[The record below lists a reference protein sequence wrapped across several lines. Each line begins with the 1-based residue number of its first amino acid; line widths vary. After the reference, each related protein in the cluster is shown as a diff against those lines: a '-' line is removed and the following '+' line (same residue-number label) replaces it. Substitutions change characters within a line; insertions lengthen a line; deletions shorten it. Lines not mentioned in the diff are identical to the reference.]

1 MALQSPHAKD
11 LSQRYTVE
19 PVTHHVSLVF
29 FHYCDLLH
37 TPSDCNAISERDYVF
52 ECKRG
57 VWMKRRLVR
66 GVVAIVI
73 LVATM
78 TFAVQAQAPTG
89 TINGIVTDPHQA
101 VVAGAHVSATERGT
115 GATRETVSNGNGVYS
130 IPNLPLGVYDVRIT
144 AEGFAVSE
152 LQGVQLQAGRAS
164 TLDAELKLAEIGQV
178 VNVTDASSTIEQTQ
192 SMIQGQITSAA
203 IENIPLNGRNFLEL
217 AYLVP
222 GNRPAPNFDPTKT
235 NTLEV
240 SSDGSVGRG
249 GNITVDGGENNDE
262 VVGGT
267 LSNFPQDSIQEFQIA
282 TAQFTAE
289 AGRSGTSIINI
300 VTKSGTNEY
309 HGSLFDYERN
319 GHLQALPYTFDRALT
334 PPPFNREQFGGSVGG
349 PFKKNKAWW
358 FASAEYRDQNASIQ
372 TGTRQYGANPSEDV
386 ILNTF
391 AAAPLREAL
400 VSSRVDYQINPSNTL
415 MARYSFDRST
425 DTNQASAATVTP
437 LLTETERQN
446 SLNRFNSVVAGW
458 TKTFSSTQVNN
469 LIFHFD
475 TFLNLIPEFPNS
487 SPSTNPA
494 GLAPTN
500 ELIYP
505 EIADGVN
512 FNVPQ
517 ATHLTRYQFGD
528 TFTWA
533 LGKHTLHFGG
543 EYQYANAF
551 GEINVFGSGS
561 VMLTSNFG
569 FADLNG
575 DGVINDLDIPIAVS
589 IQSAAPIQPVPIP
602 NIINSYIALFA
613 QDDWRVTRN
622 LTLNLGLRWDYD
634 TDATGT
640 SPPYGPCP
648 NLTSVPTVPCT
659 WVAGV
664 IDIAHHPDRKN
675 FGPRVGFAYD
685 PFGHGKT
692 VIRGGFGIYYDRI
705 VFEVPGYQ
713 RVQNDRALTI
723 NEYAGST
730 CSFPG
735 NPAPPS
741 LNTCFFGIPGTLFT
755 TGSPTLAAPFSGQ
768 RQAGGVGIIVDDQNT
783 HHPLFLQ
790 TSFGVQ
796 QALGS
801 SWTVNADGLYVFGQ
815 RQLIAQFLRTTTS
828 TSPYITCP
836 GNNVPCIVTDPLTG
850 ISDQVTVAT
859 SNAHSWYD
867 GLLISVQHRPVKAGP
882 FTYFFNAAYTL
893 SKTLDYSDDDQVP
906 SYTTVENVNLI
917 EGTVGPQTE
926 KGYGA
931 SDETHRLTVYG
942 QLLMPWG
949 FSLSPLYTFGSGV
962 PADTYLPD
970 ITLNGQ
976 SLPARLPILGRNSL
990 GRSVKNSNQ
999 LNQAIDQWNALPAC
1013 PAPAPCN
1020 AGGPLEN
1027 VPANINFGSAFNSV
1041 DLRLMKDFAI
1051 RERYHIDLI
1060 AEAFNLFN
1068 SVNIRGFTNT
1078 SYSGRNISLVPVGTN
1093 PPSPSNP
1100 NGLNTTFFQAVST
1113 AGGFFGSGGPRAFQF
1128 AVRFTF

>member
-1 MALQSPHAKD
+1 
-11 LSQRYTVE
+11 
-19 PVTHHVSLVF
+19 
-29 FHYCDLLH
+29 
-37 TPSDCNAISERDYVF
+37 
-52 ECKRG
+52 
-57 VWMKRRLVR
+57 MKRVLVCTVV
-66 GVVAIVI
+66 VVAVF
-73 LVATM
+73 LVAM
-78 TFAVQAQAPTG
+78 TSALHAQVPTG
-89 TINGIVTDPHQA
+89 SINGIVTDPHQA
-101 VVAGAHVSATERGT
+101 VVSGAHVTATELAT
-115 GATRETVSNGNGVYS
+115 GVIHETVSNGDGVYN
-130 IPNLPLGVYDVRIT
+130 IPDLPTGMYDVRI
-144 AEGFAVSE
+144 AASGFAVSE
-152 LQGVQLQAGRAS
+152 FQGVQLQAGRAS
-164 TLDAELKLAEIGQV
+164 TLDSELKLATVGQS
-178 VNVTDASSTIEQTQ
+178 VNVTDVTNTIELTQ
-192 SMIQGQITSAA
+192 SMIQGQITSST

-240 SSDGSVGRG
+240 SSAGSVGRG
-249 GNITVDGGENNDE
+249 GNITVDGGDNNDE

-282 TAQFTAE
+282 TARFTAE
-289 AGRSGTSIINI
+289 AGRSGTSIVNI
-300 VTKSGTNEY
+300 VTKSGTNQY

-319 GHLQALPYTFDRALT
+319 GHLQALPYTFDRALAA
-334 PPPFNREQFGGSVGG
+334 PPFNREQFGGSVGG
-349 PFKKNKAWW
+349 PIKTNKAWW
-358 FASAEYRDQNASIQ
+358 FVSSEYRNQNAAIE
-372 TGTRQYGANPSEDV
+372 TGERDFANDT

-391 AAAPLREAL
+391 AAAPLGETLDSA
-400 VSSRVDYQINPSNTL
+400 RVDYQINTNNTL

-425 DTNQASAATVTP
+425 NTSAAQPATVTP
-437 LLTETERQN
+437 SSTAAERQN
-446 SLNRFNSVVAGW
+446 SLNRFNSLVAGW
-458 TKTFSSTQVNN
+458 TTTISSTKVNN

-475 TFLNLIPEFPNS
+475 TFLNLIPVFPNAA
-487 SPSTNPA
+487 PTTDPA
-494 GLAPTN
+494 NLATTN
-500 ELIYP
+500 ELIFP
-505 EIADGVN
+505 DLADGMN
-512 FNVPQ
+512 FNLPQ
-517 ATHLTRYQFGD
+517 STHLNRYQWGD

-575 DGVINDLDIPIAVS
+575 DGVVNDLDIPIAVA

-602 NIINSYIALFA
+602 NISNSYIAFFA

-622 LTLNLGLRWDYD
+622 LTLNLGLRWDFD

-640 SPPYGPCP
+640 SSQYGPCP
-648 NLTSVPTVPCT
+648 NLTSVPPNPCT
-659 WVAGV
+659 WMANV
-664 IDIAHHPDRKN
+664 IDLSHHPDKKN

-713 RVQNDRALTI
+713 LVQNDRALTI
-723 NEYAGST
+723 NEYAGSSCT
-730 CSFPG
+730 FPG

-741 LNTCFFGIPGTLFT
+741 LNTCFAPIPGVAFVP
-755 TGSPTLAAPFSGQ
+755 GSPTLANPFSGQ
-768 RQAGGVGIIVDDQNT
+768 RQAGGVGIIVDDHNT
-783 HHPLFLQ
+783 HHPLFQQ
-790 TSFGVQ
+790 TSLGVQ
-796 QALGS
+796 QQFGS
-801 SWTVNADGLYVFGQ
+801 AWTVSADGLYVFGQ
-815 RQLIAQFLRTTTS
+815 RQLIAQYLRSTTS
-828 TSPYITCP
+828 TSPDITCP

-867 GLLISVQHRPVKAGP
+867 GLLVSVQHRPVKVGP
-882 FTYFFNAAYTL
+882 VTYLFNASYTL

-942 QLLMPWG
+942 LIQMPWG
-949 FSLSPLYTFGSGV
+949 FSLAPLYTFGSGV
-962 PADTYLPD
+962 PADTYLPELN
-970 ITLNGQ
+970 LNGQ

-990 GRSVKNSNQ
+990 GRSVKNSTQ
-999 LNQAIDQWNALPAC
+999 LNQAIDEWNSLPAC

-1027 VPANINFGSAFNSV
+1027 VPDGINFSSPFNSV
-1041 DLRLMKDFAI
+1041 DLRLMKDIAI
-1051 RERYHIDLI
+1051 KERYHIDLM

-1093 PPSPSNP
+1093 QPGPGNP
-1100 NGLNTTFFQAVST
+1100 NGLDTTFFQPVST